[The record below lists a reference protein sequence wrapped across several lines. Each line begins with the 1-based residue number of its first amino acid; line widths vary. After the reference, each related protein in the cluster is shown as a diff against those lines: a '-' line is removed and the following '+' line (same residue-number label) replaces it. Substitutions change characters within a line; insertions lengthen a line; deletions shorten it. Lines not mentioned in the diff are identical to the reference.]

1 MLLQGG
7 ASSSFRKKKKKASRS
22 LHARQQ
28 HTATAPRRYRATSS
42 QTHEAHRQLNLQCQ
56 PSELH
61 LNCRPFHAT
70 TPRPNAPSTILDLK
84 WNTSEATPAPK
95 MQQPHTKHAT
105 RSNAQA
111 SEPPQVQPSIRP
123 PCMQQCTTG
132 NAQHSTSPAGLVT
145 VS

>member
-7 ASSSFRKKKKKASRS
+7 ASSSFRKKKKASRS

-70 TPRPNAPSTILDLK
+70 TSRPNAPRTILDLK

-105 RSNAQA
+105 RSNAQE

-123 PCMQQCTTG
+123 
-132 NAQHSTSPAGLVT
+132 NACNSVQPATLNT
-145 VS
+145 QPLLLAW